1 MKKICVLCM
10 LILVI
15 ITSSVLAA
23 SNIDTDRWFWVASND
38 KETWYIDKQTIEYR
52 PETDS
57 CLLWVL
63 RDVPDMKVI
72 AKVKAQIFYTQN
84 KIDQKEYIIYEY
96 GSTIP
101 VESGTSNNNSI
112 NIAPDT
118 MGETLKNKSLTL
130 INRDEELAEYKKQ
143 QENEAKQAE
152 QERKDEKKEQRNK
165 EIANTAIGIIGGLF

>member
-10 LILVI
+10 LMLVMLT
-15 ITSSVLAA
+15 TSVFAA
-23 SNIDTDRWFWVASND
+23 SNIDTDRWFWVHSNE
-38 KETWYIDKQTIEYR
+38 KETWYIDKQTIEYE

-63 RDVPDMKVI
+63 RDIPDMKVT
-72 AKVKAQIFYTQN
+72 AKVKARIFYTQN

-96 GSTIP
+96 GSSVP
-101 VESGTSNNNSI
+101 VESGVSNNNSS

-118 MGETLKNKSLTL
+118 MGEILKNKSLTL

-143 QENEAKQAE
+143 QEDEAKQAE
-152 QERKDEKKEQRNK
+152 QERKDEEKEQRNK
-165 EIANTAIGIIGGLF
+165 EIANTAIGIIGSLF